1 MNKNKGKMKH
11 NLNEG
16 YLQSLT
22 EEERTKQMREWSPA
36 EWQQYYCSNGTTP
49 LDDVMDY
56 IKNKAC
62 QIARKKYGNSI

>member
-1 MNKNKGKMKH
+1 MNNMNKMEH
-11 NLNEG
+11 NLDERF
-16 YLQSLT
+16 LQSLT

-36 EWQQYYCSNGTTP
+36 EWQQYYCPDGTTP

-62 QIARKKYGNSI
+62 QIARKKYGNGI